1 MFISFEA
8 TKITLFYE
16 FIEYVK
22 GYTFKNEKKLFTLDF
37 LFSLYLMPLINLAIL
52 PLAYYWEVGYISKLV
67 EGLLVVN
74 RVIISSL

>member
-8 TKITLFYE
+8 TKISLFYE

-22 GYTFKNEKKLFTLDF
+22 GYTFKNEKKLFTLAF
-37 LFSLYLMPLINLAIL
+37 LFSLYLMPLINLARL

-74 RVIISSL
+74 RVMISSL